1 MREIK
6 SDNEPI
12 YMALQEGKRQ
22 GVIIA
27 IDALRNKEFRKMFEL
42 DDLESEICAEALF
55 IHRDKLL
62 NG

>member
-1 MREIK
+1 METK